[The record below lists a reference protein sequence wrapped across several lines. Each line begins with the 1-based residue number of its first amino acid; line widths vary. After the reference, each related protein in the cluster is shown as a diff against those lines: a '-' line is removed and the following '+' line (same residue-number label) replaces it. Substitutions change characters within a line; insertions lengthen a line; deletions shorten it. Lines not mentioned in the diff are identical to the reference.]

1 MTLQLLRA
9 RRIVR
14 HSRRFFLVLCAWCQD
29 ALGPAGSSASRRACG
44 CAWDEALLR
53 QARARFPSLGAP
65 RGEGPPFPP
74 GPPPRPRP
82 RAARGRSSGRL
93 GRRRAA

>member
-9 RRIVR
+9 RRVVR
-14 HSRRFFLVLCAWCQD
+14 HSRRFFLVLCAWCQG
-29 ALGPAGSSASRRACG
+29 ALGPVGSGAARRPCG

-53 QARARFPSLGAP
+53 QARARFPELGLP

-74 GPPPRPRP
+74 PAPTRPR
-82 RAARGRSSGRL
+82 RAARSRASRL
-93 GRRRAA
+93 QRRAA